1 MKILKGIF
9 RQGLVDDEWT
19 RVGSKKSAR
28 LHEAVSEKSGNAV
41 PGLRSPSNYSGGVG
55 GSFFQQTLKY
65 MNVVLFTRRTD
76 S

>member
-28 LHEAVSEKSGNAV
+28 LHEAVSEKSGNAA
-41 PGLRSPSNYSGGVG
+41 